1 MLAVDCLGDLC
12 RLFEALLALEKLEG
26 VVHDGPVLLPPL
38 IFPLLGLDEEGV
50 LLAALGDEP
59 GDQQGR
65 NTVPDGGLR
74 MAELQLLDGGGD
86 VPLLRDAKLVPPPL
100 LLDRDGVRL
109 LHYL

>member
-1 MLAVDCLGDLC
+1 MDCLRDLS
-12 RLFEALLALEKLEG
+12 RLPEAVLAAEEPQGL
-26 VVHDGPVLLPPL
+26 VDDGPVLLPPL

-59 GDQQGR
+59 GDQRGR